1 MIQRKPTAA
10 LISELNLLDE
20 SDSIEAKEISGTD
33 VGSSFYETVCA
44 LSNEPNLSGG
54 IILLGVKRDNTQL
67 FPQYNVTGIKNP
79 DRLSSDIVSACQNK
93 FNFPIR
99 PKITRDLVQK
109 KVVVRIEIS
118 ELSPSQKP
126 LFFPNIGLPR
136 GAYRR
141 LNSSD
146 VRCTIEDME
155 AFIHD
160 GVAETHDAHIVPGSR
175 LEDIDIDSISLYRR
189 YIKEFRPSSEVLGF
203 SDKELLIST
212 NCVRPVEE
220 KLKATAAGI
229 IVLGRSASIRRFFP
243 QLRADYI
250 RVPGKE
256 WISDVNN
263 RFASVDM
270 RGPAISLIDRIIAA
284 ISDDLP
290 KRFQIDHK
298 SARRLEVPVIP
309 NRAIREAVVNAV
321 MHRTYKI
328 ARPLQIIR
336 YSNRLVI
343 ENPGYSLKAQEQFD
357 NPGSIT
363 RNPHV
368 AAILHETHFAET
380 KGTGLRVMRQELQ
393 QAGLSMPTFESDRTN
408 DIFRVTFLFH
418 HLLGRAE
425 WDWLGRYKEMSL
437 TEDQMIALVF
447 VRETGEISNSSLR
460 DLAGLDTLKASAS
473 IRKLRENGLIE
484 KRGKGNNTDYT
495 ATKVLI
501 EDIEAASVGAQALH
515 DTLHDTLHDK
525 SVTSSDNGRTVEG
538 KLPSELRRTLL
549 HLRMGKRAAP
559 EQVTSIIVEICKHGP
574 FSKEEISIIVGRE
587 PSYVAQNYLSPL
599 VKSGSIEMTIKE
611 QPSHPNQRYQTSRK
625 SAK

>member
-1 MIQRKPTAA
+1 MGKY
-10 LISELNLLDE
+10 
-20 SDSIEAKEISGTD
+20 SGGD

-44 LSNEPNLSGG
+44 LSNEPNLGGG
-54 IILLGVKRDNTQL
+54 IILLGVKRDSTQL
-67 FPQYNVTGIKNP
+67 FPQYNVTGVKDP
-79 DRLSSDIVSACQNK
+79 DKLSSDIISACQNK
-93 FNFPIR
+93 FNFSIR

-109 KVVVRIEIS
+109 KIVVRVEIL
-118 ELSPSQKP
+118 ELSSSQKP
-126 LFFPNIGLPR
+126 LYIANLGLPR

-175 LEDIDIDSISLYRR
+175 LEDIDGDSVSLYRR

-203 SDKELLIST
+203 SDKDLLIST

-256 WISDVNN
+256 WVSDINN

-270 RGPAISLIDRIIAA
+270 RGPAISLIDRVIAA

-290 KRFQIDHK
+290 KRFQIDQK
-298 SARRLEVPVIP
+298 SSRRVEVPVIP

-321 MHRTYKI
+321 MHRNNKI
-328 ARPLQIIR
+328 SRPVQIIR

-363 RNPHV
+363 RNPHI

-380 KGTGLRVMRQELQ
+380 KGTGLKVMRQELQ

-418 HLLGRAE
+418 HLLGKAE
-425 WDWLGRYKEMSL
+425 WDWLGRYKDMNL

-460 DLAGLDTLKASAS
+460 DLTSLDTLKASAS
-473 IRKLRENGLIE
+473 IRKMRENGLIE
-484 KRGKGNNTDYT
+484 KRGKGNNTDYIAT
-495 ATKVLI
+495 AALLQ
-501 EDIEAASVGAQALH
+501 DIEAASVGVQALH
-515 DTLHDTLHDK
+515 DTLHGTLHDK
-525 SVTSSDNGRTVEG
+525 DEVSNDRG
-538 KLPSELRRTLL
+538 KALESRLPAELCRTLL
-549 HLRMGKRAAP
+549 HLRLGKRADP
-559 EQVTSIIVEICKHGP
+559 EQVTSVIIEICKHGP
-574 FSKEEISIIVGRE
+574 YSKEEIAKMVGRE
-587 PSYVAQNYLSPL
+587 PPYVAQNYLSPL
-599 VKSGSIEMTIKE
+599 VKNGAIDMVIKD
-611 QPSHPNQRYQTSRK
+611 QPSHPNQRYQIMRGGNK
-625 SAK
+625 